1 MASATAH
8 NTANNDTR
16 SFDMAEERLSK
27 KINCARSTVLFKKD
41 LSFDSSQNGGVVCR
55 NDISLEKEENEQ

>member
-1 MASATAH
+1 MPAH

-16 SFDMAEERLSK
+16 SFDMAMLKLGK
-27 KINCARSTVLFKKD
+27 KISCARSTVLLTMN

-55 NDISLEKEENEQ
+55 DVMQHARRHKD